1 MVFSYSCCL
10 GGENMR
16 KIFIRMLPLIMLS
29 IIVTALFLFYDLG
42 GSFDY
47 ALPRRAMKV
56 LAMILTGTAIAYA
69 TVIFQTITH
78 NRILT
83 PSIMGLDS
91 LYLLLQTLFIFFL
104 GSTHFTVINQQVNFI
119 LSVVTMV
126 LFAFLLYRLLFK
138 SNSQSVY
145 FLLLIGIILG
155 TFFSSISLFL
165 QVLIDPNEFLR
176 VQDKMFA
183 SFNNVNNDLIWWA
196 LMIIVAIILYGWRYM
211 RELDVLSLG
220 RDTAINLGIEY
231 DKLIQKMLILS
242 AVLIAVSTALV
253 GPITFFGLIVANL
266 AYQYFATYK
275 HSILITGATLFSI
288 VALVGGQWIVERIFT
303 FSTTLSV
310 IINFIGGIYFI
321 YLLLKESKAT

>member
-1 MVFSYSCCL
+1 
-10 GGENMR
+10 MR
-16 KIFIRMLPLIMLS
+16 KILLRMLPLIVLS
-29 IIVTALFLFYDLG
+29 VIVIGLFLFHDLG

-56 LAMILTGTAIAYA
+56 MAMILTGAAIAYA

-119 LSVVTMV
+119 LSVVSMV
-126 LFAFLLYRLLFK
+126 LFAVLLYRLLFK
-138 SNSQSVY
+138 LNDQSIY

-183 SFNNVNNDLIWWA
+183 SFNNVNSDLVWWA
-196 LMIIVAIILYGWRYM
+196 LVIVVAIVLYGWRHM
-211 RELDVLSLG
+211 KELDVLSLG

-231 DKLIQKMLILS
+231 DSLVQKMLIMS
-242 AVLIAVSTALV
+242 SILIAVSTALV

-266 AYQYFATYK
+266 AYQFFATYK

-288 VALVGGQWIVERIFT
+288 IALVGGQWIVERVFT